1 VSDEY
6 LASCIR
12 VNTLAEPAAGFVAM
26 ATSMLLTLA
35 IVLCVASSARC
46 FSTAPP
52 CPAAC
57 LGSAAGKTA
66 RLRACGRPL
75 ERAWRAGLGHGRPQT
90 CGSVMAQ
97 RGGAGDEGER
107 WEKLGEDG
115 ACAAPAALR
124 EGEMGERVRWRRR
137 FREDRTPRLCNNLRA
152 GGCYNTACEAY
163 HGKRYFDAQLGLW
176 RTKSLFRQSTARPS
190 HELVSVR
197 AGAAGMHRQGGE
209 GGKEVSGGDG
219 NDGFVVKT
227 VQGGVGGGVSAGA
240 MAGAGISASPIAKS
254 RAAASDVNRWHRQ
267 TGTAKMC
274 ERCQRP
280 SKVCI
285 CSALPEQ
292 PIPIE
297 TRLIIL
303 QHPKE
308 RKKATYGTVPIVRLC
323 IENVHV
329 ISANLNGPDEYERPV
344 WSEED
349 AGKRHQEKK
358 HVHEMKRTA
367 RLCEAFANDL
377 ILQEALERENTL
389 LLFPD
394 LDPYDPFVFHQHPE
408 LLQEGAV
415 NLEEHFSHG
424 SVLRLAEEAQAS
436 KEPGGG
442 EQEIAIAGCT
452 PGTGTT
458 TSSHAVPRTLIAI
471 DGTWAQAKAIYKHTP
486 SLRKA
491 MRVQFSKG
499 ASIKGEYTFR
509 KEPKDNFLSTLESIA
524 YCLTV
529 LEPPP
534 PPSRPREEAVPTGG
548 QDEKTVSEW
557 LMQAFKAMVNNQV
570 QFLPRDGWSGAHA
583 ESEKV

>member
-1 VSDEY
+1 
-6 LASCIR
+6 
-12 VNTLAEPAAGFVAM
+12 
-26 ATSMLLTLA
+26 
-35 IVLCVASSARC
+35 
-46 FSTAPP
+46 
-52 CPAAC
+52 
-57 LGSAAGKTA
+57 
-66 RLRACGRPL
+66 
-75 ERAWRAGLGHGRPQT
+75 
-90 CGSVMAQ
+90 
-97 RGGAGDEGER
+97 
-107 WEKLGEDG
+107 
-115 ACAAPAALR
+115 
-124 EGEMGERVRWRRR
+124 
-137 FREDRTPRLCNNLRA
+137 
-152 GGCYNTACEAY
+152 
-163 HGKRYFDAQLGLW
+163 
-176 RTKSLFRQSTARPS
+176 
-190 HELVSVR
+190 
-197 AGAAGMHRQGGE
+197 
-209 GGKEVSGGDG
+209 
-219 NDGFVVKT
+219 
-227 VQGGVGGGVSAGA
+227 
-240 MAGAGISASPIAKS
+240 
-254 RAAASDVNRWHRQ
+254 
-267 TGTAKMC
+267 MC

-280 SKVCI
+280 NKVCI
-285 CSALPEQ
+285 CSALPAQ

-367 RLCEAFANDL
+367 RLCEAFANDF
-377 ILQEALERENTL
+377 ILQEALSRENTL

-408 LLQEGAV
+408 LLQQGAV

-424 SVLRLAEEAQAS
+424 SVFKETYVSAKETYVSAKERLAEEAQAS

-442 EQEIAIAGCT
+442 KEEIAIAGCT

-458 TSSHAVPRTLIAI
+458 TSSHTVPRTLIAI

-499 ASIKGEYTFR
+499 ASFKGEYTFR

-534 PPSRPREEAVPTGG
+534 PHSRRREWAVPPTGG
-548 QDEKTVSEW
+548 QDEKTVSDW

-570 QFLPRDGWSGAHA
+570 QFLPRAGWSGAHA
-583 ESEKV
+583 ESEKGLRTQGSVDAYTQADPRDLQIDATPRD